1 MQASQPFGSIVSYQS
16 EFGEYITINPYIN
29 YIDHI
34 DIYLVDDD
42 NKDLYLNGVCFCVSL
57 MFQEGDMSN
66 SSTFEPYKTPTQ
78 LSMLG
83 ALAQRR

>member
-1 MQASQPFGSIVSYQS
+1 MNRTKNIYLLTDNFGLDTRTNTNNNKLSILSKVQASQPFGSIVSYQS

-42 NKDLYLNGVCFCVSL
+42 NKALY
-57 MFQEGDMSN
+57 
-66 SSTFEPYKTPTQ
+66 
-78 LSMLG
+78 
-83 ALAQRR
+83 